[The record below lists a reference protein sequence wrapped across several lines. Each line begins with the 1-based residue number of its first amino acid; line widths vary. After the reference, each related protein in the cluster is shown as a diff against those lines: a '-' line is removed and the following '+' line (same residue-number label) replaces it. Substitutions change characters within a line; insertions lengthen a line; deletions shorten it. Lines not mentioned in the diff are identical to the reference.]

1 MMMSHFG
8 TPFNALLTN
17 HSLNSSSSTVTR
29 DAAASEGLV
38 TPLDGFA
45 VAEGGVVGLVTLLL
59 GLVPLKLIFMQF
71 WLFSMYLNELPN
83 TLLHRPLPS
92 L

>member
-1 MMMSHFG
+1 M
-8 TPFNALLTN
+8 LTN

-29 DAAASEGLV
+29 DAAAREGLV

-45 VAEGGVVGLVTLLL
+45 VVGAGLVGGGLGLVTLL
-59 GLVPLKLIFMQF
+59 GLVPLKLIFMQC

-83 TLLHRPLPS
+83 ALLHRPLPS

>member
-1 MMMSHFG
+1 M
-8 TPFNALLTN
+8 LTN

-29 DAAASEGLV
+29 DAAAREGLV

-45 VAEGGVVGLVTLLL
+45 VVGAGLVGGGLGLVTLLLGLVTLLL
-59 GLVPLKLIFMQF
+59 GLVPLKLIFMQC